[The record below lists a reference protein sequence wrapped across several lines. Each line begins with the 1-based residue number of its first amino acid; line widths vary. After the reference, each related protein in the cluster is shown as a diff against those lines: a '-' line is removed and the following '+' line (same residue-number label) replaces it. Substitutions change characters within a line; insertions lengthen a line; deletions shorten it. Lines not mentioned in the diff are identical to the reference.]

1 MIGRICRLESGVE
14 SSMSDVFVDDAS
26 YTLMNAPRTWGD
38 LLETL
43 DADFSARG
51 VLLACVRFDGV
62 EEPAFREPSVL
73 SRPLAAVLRVDVET
87 ATPDAL
93 LRQSLTEAGE
103 AIAQMADEVSRISTL
118 FRRNEPS
125 TANAGLARLSGD
137 LHTFVALVTTMRGPL
152 GISEERLTI
161 DGVSPD
167 QQIERL
173 AAWLESLVS
182 AQSSEDWLTVADI
195 LEYDIEPILRAWRTR
210 LEALTQDAGT
220 RE

>member
-1 MIGRICRLESGVE
+1 
-14 SSMSDVFVDDAS
+14 MSDVFVDDAS
-26 YTLMNAPRTWGD
+26 YALVDTPRTWGD

-62 EEPAFREPSVL
+62 EELAFREPSVL
-73 SRPLAAVLRVDVET
+73 SRPLAAVQRIDVET

-93 LRQSLTEAGE
+93 LRQSLAEAAE
-103 AIAQMADEVSRISTL
+103 AISQMADEVTRISTML
-118 FRRNEPS
+118 RRNEIAP
-125 TANAGLARLSGD
+125 ANEGLARLSGE
-137 LHTFVALVTTMRGPL
+137 LHTFVGLVTTMRGPL

-161 DGVSPD
+161 DGVPPD

-173 AAWLESLVS
+173 AGWLESLVT
-182 AQSSEDWLTVADI
+182 AQSHEDWLTVADI
-195 LEYDIEPILRAWRTR
+195 LEYDIEPVLRAWVGR